1 MGSGTAGMLTPGGAC
16 IVPFRRPTA
25 NGHQISACL
34 CSWCR
39 CHNLAVLYKHGSPH
53 IAFFFFLYLSFNGKM
68 ECDYDRADIKKIV
81 DNSEADCLRSFTA
94 DLYVLVGSVPSTE
107 GAQAQ
112 VRRK

>member
-53 IAFFFFLYLSFNGKM
+53 IAFFFFLYLSFN
-68 ECDYDRADIKKIV
+68 
-81 DNSEADCLRSFTA
+81 DCLRSFTA

-112 VRRK
+112 VRRKMVVNMNHCLPHHP